1 MHTSSVMTEARTSMN
16 ITAQQFPFLFFL
28 CSLLLLM
35 ILTPIFIGSAHGAT
49 LLRILFTLVLIS
61 TVYVASNNRRN
72 VTIAAILAVAWLV
85 INWFG
90 LERPGAQPGVA
101 GGLLLIILNSYV
113 FFIVLSRILQAGVH
127 HVIYIYPGI
136 LLTSWV
142 ILIRGSRP
150 CALLLICVIGLAVVA
165 SIDFPILYGRLGLE
179 SAVLRSLNLYAL
191 LCLFVLGLIVPDLCG
206 GTKEGS
212 VANN

>member
-1 MHTSSVMTEARTSMN
+1 MAGSVARFTPSQATVSLTTLT
-16 ITAQQFPFLFFL
+16 ILSVLGIGLVFQHYRLWRKGIGEF
-28 CSLLLLM
+28 LLLPYLVLM
-35 ILTPIFIGSAHGAT
+35 IIGSP
-49 LLRILFTLVLIS
+49 FTYL
-61 TVYVASNNRRN
+61 
-72 VTIAAILAVAWLV
+72 
-85 INWFG
+85 
-90 LERPGAQPGVA
+90 
-101 GGLLLIILNSYV
+101 
-113 FFIVLSRILQAGVH
+113 H